1 MGNNIIVVTRHPSYT
16 RHLVNIGLI
25 EEGVEVVGHATPETV
40 TGKHV
45 ITSGLPLHLAALAEK
60 LTTVGLFLPAELRG
74 QELTLEQVAQYAQP
88 PASYVV
94 SAA

>member
-1 MGNNIIVVTRHPSYT
+1 MAETVVVTRHAAYVQ
-16 RHLVNIGLI
+16 HLINIGLV
-25 EEGVEVVGHATPETV
+25 EPGVEVVAHANPETV
-40 TGKHV
+40 SGKHV

-74 QELTLEQVAQYAQP
+74 KELSLEQVAQYAQP

-94 SAA
+94 TAA